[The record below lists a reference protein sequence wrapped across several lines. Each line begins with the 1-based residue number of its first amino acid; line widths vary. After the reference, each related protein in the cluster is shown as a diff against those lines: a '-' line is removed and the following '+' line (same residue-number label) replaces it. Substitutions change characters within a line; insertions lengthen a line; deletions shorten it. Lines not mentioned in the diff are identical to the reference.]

1 MKNFQQNG
9 LWIMPRGSPRLRTS
23 EDKKNQVGDRV
34 RQRCNELK
42 LTQDALCGRLA
53 DETGG
58 AWVAD
63 RRDIYRIQSGSR
75 IVSDLEVFALAMALE
90 CEVCWLMQGNNP
102 EPIRFLPERKE
113 TR

>member
-1 MKNFQQNG
+1 MRHLQQNG
-9 LWIMPRGSPRLRTS
+9 LEIMPRGFPRLRTA

-34 RQRCNELK
+34 KQRCTDLK

-63 RRDIYRIQSGSR
+63 RRDIYRIQNGNR
-75 IVSDLEVFALAMALE
+75 IVSDLEVFALALALE
-90 CEVCWLMQGNNP
+90 CEVCWLMQCDVT
-102 EPIRFLPERKE
+102 EPVKFLPGRKE
-113 TR
+113 PH

>member
-1 MKNFQQNG
+1 
-9 LWIMPRGSPRLRTS
+9 MPRGSPRLRTS

-34 RQRCNELK
+34 RQRCTELK

-63 RRDIYRIQSGSR
+63 RRDIYRIENGNR
-75 IVSDLEVFALAMALE
+75 IVSDLEVIALALALK
-90 CEVCWLMQGNNP
+90 CEVCWLMQGDGSEAVN
-102 EPIRFLPERKE
+102 FLPGKKLSR
-113 TR
+113 